1 MNNKEE
7 EEKKKMSMNM
17 SNIKITKYNP
27 KLKLD
32 EDCDECNFY
41 EQLSDRE
48 KEEYNDLQINFL
60 DRKINM
66 WYEEISLNDLT
77 ISDNKSSKD
86 TLLMNLS
93 SIICFSDI
101 FSYRIINN
109 IFSCLKPPMFIN
121 IFDMSFVNIFSHCFF

>member
-1 MNNKEE
+1 
-7 EEKKKMSMNM
+7 MSMNM

-66 WYEEISLNDLT
+66 WYEEISLNDFMIDRNHPNQNLYRTDSMSDLPNYRGIEDLEEIVKELELKNSKLT
-77 ISDNKSSKD
+77 KQEERVGK
-86 TLLMNLS
+86 
-93 SIICFSDI
+93 
-101 FSYRIINN
+101 
-109 IFSCLKPPMFIN
+109 
-121 IFDMSFVNIFSHCFF
+121 

>member
-1 MNNKEE
+1 MNNKKE

-48 KEEYNDLQINFL
+48 KEEYNDLKINFL
-60 DRKINM
+60 ER
-66 WYEEISLNDLT
+66 L
-77 ISDNKSSKD
+77 
-86 TLLMNLS
+86 
-93 SIICFSDI
+93 I
-101 FSYRIINN
+101 FSLKGKFFF
-109 IFSCLKPPMFIN
+109 FSKK
-121 IFDMSFVNIFSHCFF
+121 SRVHEQ

>member
-1 MNNKEE
+1 MNNKKE

-66 WYEEISLNDLT
+66 WYEEISLNDFMIDRNHPNQNLYRTDSMSDLPNYRGIEDLEEIVKELELKNSKLT
-77 ISDNKSSKD
+77 KQEERVGK
-86 TLLMNLS
+86 
-93 SIICFSDI
+93 
-101 FSYRIINN
+101 
-109 IFSCLKPPMFIN
+109 
-121 IFDMSFVNIFSHCFF
+121 